1 MKDYTV
7 SNMRNFYFP
16 GSFFIL
22 HEGHLAIAH
31 HIESQYKNSNII
43 FEICHSPY
51 GKDIVTEED
60 MNRRFKQ
67 FELIGRNVVS
77 SPYVSFLEKAR
88 RFPNSQ
94 KISSE
99 NYPIEF
105 LVGLDTIERI
115 NNPAF
120 YFNSSRERDRCI
132 SLMSYYGAKFHVF
145 PRRSCD
151 RPELCERLMT
161 MCVFYDDFK
170 PINISST
177 ELKNETKA

>member
-7 SNMRNFYFP
+7 YNMRNFYFP
-16 GSFFIL
+16 GSFSIL

-31 HIESQYKNSNII
+31 YIESKYKNANVI

-51 GKDIVTEED
+51 GKDIITEED

-77 SPYVSFLEKAR
+77 SPYVSFLEKSR
-88 RFPNSQ
+88 YFPRVVSHQ
-94 KISSE
+94 S
-99 NYPIEF
+99 IEF

-120 YFNSSRERDRCI
+120 YFNSVRERDRCI
-132 SLMSYYGAKFHVF
+132 SLMSSNYVKFHVF
-145 PRRSCD
+145 SRHSYD
-151 RPELCERLMT
+151 RPELCEQLMSICT
-161 MCVFYDDFK
+161 FYDDFE
-170 PINISST
+170 PIEISST
-177 ELKNETKA
+177 RIRNETEN